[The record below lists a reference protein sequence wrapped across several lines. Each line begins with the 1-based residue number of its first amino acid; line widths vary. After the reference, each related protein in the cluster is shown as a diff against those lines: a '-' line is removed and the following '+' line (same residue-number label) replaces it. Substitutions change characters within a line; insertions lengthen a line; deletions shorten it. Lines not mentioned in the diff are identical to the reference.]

1 MPSPRVVVVLLA
13 LVAGAAAVL
22 VTVIERPAPAPSGPT
37 LGRGSAALRVL
48 HSWDRRRA
56 TAYATGSTTAL
67 RDLYV
72 PGSEAGTNDLRVLR
86 AYRAR
91 ALRVSGMRMQV
102 LALSV
107 IESRPGWRRVQVT
120 DRLVG
125 AVAVHAGR
133 RVRLPQ
139 DRASTRVV
147 TMMRGAD
154 HRWRVASVTD
164 TAG

>member
-1 MPSPRVVVVLLA
+1 VPRSRSAVALLVLLAGAVAVVVV
-13 LVAGAAAVL
+13 AVGD
-22 VTVIERPAPAPSGPT
+22 RPPPAP
-37 LGRGSAALRVL
+37 RGQALTRESAALRVL
-48 HSWDRRRA
+48 HSWDSRRA

-72 PGSEAGTNDLRVLR
+72 PGSRAGAADLRVLH

-91 ALRVSGMRMQV
+91 ALRVRGMRMQV

-107 IESRPGWRRVQVT
+107 LGSRPGWRRVRVT

-125 AVAVHAGR
+125 AVAVRADR

-139 DRASTRVV
+139 DRASSRVI
-147 TMMRGAD
+147 TLMRGGEG
-154 HRWRVASVTD
+154 RWRVASVTD
-164 TAG
+164 G